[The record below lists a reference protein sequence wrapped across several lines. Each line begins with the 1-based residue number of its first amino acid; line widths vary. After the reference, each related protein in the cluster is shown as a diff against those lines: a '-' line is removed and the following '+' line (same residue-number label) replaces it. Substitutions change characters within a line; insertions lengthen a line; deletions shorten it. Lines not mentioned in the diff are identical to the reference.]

1 GPTFDE
7 PTYFERGLEAWRT
20 HSHYGLLQLGTM
32 PLPMDLHTLPL
43 YLWERA
49 HGVTLDPQEDLA
61 QGLFWM
67 RAPNLLF
74 WGLLLAYGRLL
85 GRLLAG
91 PWGGRLAV
99 ALLACEPSL
108 LAHASVATA
117 DVGLTAC
124 LLALCYH
131 FRAGREAGW
140 VRRRA
145 CPAAW

>member
-1 GPTFDE
+1 MRWLRSADGLWFLGWAAASSVWCLTAAARLGPTFDE

-32 PLPMDLHTLPL
+32 PLPMDLHTLLL

-74 WGLLLAYGRLL
+74 WWRTLAHGRL
-85 GRLLAG
+85 
-91 PWGGRLAV
+91 PV
-99 ALLACEPSL
+99 
-108 LAHASVATA
+108 
-117 DVGLTAC
+117 
-124 LLALCYH
+124 
-131 FRAGREAGW
+131 
-140 VRRRA
+140 
-145 CPAAW
+145 